1 MGRVHVL
8 VNCAGVAF
16 EVPVLDIG
24 GAQWDEVIAVN
35 LTAPFVLSQE
45 LARHMV
51 ASGGGCIVNVSSVD
65 AFIAESPYADYNAS
79 KAGLSMLTRSM
90 AFELGHLGVRVNAV
104 APGATVT
111 PMLEGGFEE
120 RVYRRYMDI
129 TPAKRYATPEE
140 QANVVLFLA
149 SDEASYVNG
158 VTVRVDG
165 GMLQGFWA
173 DPRLDLAAAAGG
185 EAFALGAPSAATRA
199 SSRRGSPGESGTSA
213 MRIGSS
219 PVVTAGAGRPGR
231 PARTSRLRRPR
242 LNTPVSSSRR
252 RVARPCGAPHPR
264 DARCGARLRRARLNP
279 RLTRARSRPLL
290 LHLRARSAER
300 TIRCL

>member
-1 MGRVHVL
+1 MRRFEGRNVIVTGATGGIGRAIVAAFLAEGASVLGFGSREESAAVLREALGHERLAVAALDLRDRDAIAAAAREAVAAMGRVHVL

-16 EVPVLDIG
+16 EVPVLDIR

-45 LARHMV
+45 MARHMV

-90 AFELGHLGVRVNAV
+90 AFELGHLGVRVTAV

-111 PMLEGGFEE
+111 PMLEGGFEDG
-120 RVYRRYMDI
+120 VYRRYMDI

-173 DPRLDLAAAAGG
+173 DPRLDPPLPAG
-185 EAFALGAPSAATRA
+185 P
-199 SSRRGSPGESGTSA
+199 
-213 MRIGSS
+213 I
-219 PVVTAGAGRPGR
+219 
-231 PARTSRLRRPR
+231 
-242 LNTPVSSSRR
+242 
-252 RVARPCGAPHPR
+252 
-264 DARCGARLRRARLNP
+264 
-279 RLTRARSRPLL
+279 
-290 LHLRARSAER
+290 
-300 TIRCL
+300 

>member
-1 MGRVHVL
+1 VSRFEGKNAIVTGATGGIGRAIVAGFLDEGAGVLAFGSRDESAAALREELGHERLAVKALDLRDRAAIVAAAREAVASMGRVHAL

-16 EVPVLDIG
+16 ETPVLDID

-51 ASGGGCIVNVSSVD
+51 AAGGGCIVNVSSVD

-111 PMLEGGFEE
+111 PMLDGAFEPE
-120 RVYRRYMDI
+120 VYRRYMDI

-149 SDEASYVNG
+149 SDDASYVNG

-173 DPRLDLAAAAGG
+173 DPRLDPPPPAG
-185 EAFALGAPSAATRA
+185 T
-199 SSRRGSPGESGTSA
+199 
-213 MRIGSS
+213 
-219 PVVTAGAGRPGR
+219 
-231 PARTSRLRRPR
+231 
-242 LNTPVSSSRR
+242 
-252 RVARPCGAPHPR
+252 
-264 DARCGARLRRARLNP
+264 
-279 RLTRARSRPLL
+279 
-290 LHLRARSAER
+290 
-300 TIRCL
+300 

>member
-1 MGRVHVL
+1 MRRFEGRNVVVTGATGGIGRAIVTAFLAEGARVLGFGSRDESVAALREELDHERLAVAALDLRDRDAIVAAAREAVTAMGRVHVL

-24 GAQWDEVIAVN
+24 DAQWDEVIAVN
-35 LTAPFVLSQE
+35 LTAPFVLSRE
-45 LARHMV
+45 LARHMA

-90 AFELGHLGVRVNAV
+90 AFELGHLGVRVTAV

-120 RVYRRYMDI
+120 PVYGRYMGI

-173 DPRLDLAAAAGG
+173 DPRFDPPTPARPADESGG
-185 EAFALGAPSAATRA
+185 E
-199 SSRRGSPGESGTSA
+199 RR
-213 MRIGSS
+213 
-219 PVVTAGAGRPGR
+219 
-231 PARTSRLRRPR
+231 
-242 LNTPVSSSRR
+242 
-252 RVARPCGAPHPR
+252 
-264 DARCGARLRRARLNP
+264 
-279 RLTRARSRPLL
+279 
-290 LHLRARSAER
+290 
-300 TIRCL
+300 